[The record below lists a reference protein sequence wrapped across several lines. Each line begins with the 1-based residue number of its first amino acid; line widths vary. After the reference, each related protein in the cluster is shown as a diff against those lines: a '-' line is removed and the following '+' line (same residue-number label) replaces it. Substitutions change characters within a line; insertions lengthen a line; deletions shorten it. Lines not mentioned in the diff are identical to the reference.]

1 MQKFSYED
9 VAGMIDHALLH
20 PTLTEKELFKG
31 CQLADCY
38 ETATVCV
45 KPSDVKQAAQLLNG
59 SKTKICTVIGFPH
72 GVNLTEIKVLET
84 QRACED
90 GASEVDMVLNTG
102 KAISGDWKYI
112 EDDILAVCEKTH
124 SSNAKLKVIFEN
136 DFLAKG
142 GAGLDGNDLKKKLCQ
157 ICENAGADWVKT
169 STGFGYAHQ
178 ADGSFSS
185 LGATEED
192 VKLMVNACQ
201 NGTQVKAAGAVR
213 DLSTLLRMR
222 EIGATRIGTSST
234 QSILNECRES
244 LGLPYLSQAA
254 EASSAT
260 Y

>member
-1 MQKFSYED
+1 MQKFTYED

-72 GVNLTEIKVLET
+72 GVNLTEIKVFET

-142 GAGLDGNDLKKKLCQ
+142 GAGLDGNDLKKNSAKF
-157 ICENAGADWVKT
+157 VKMRVL
-169 STGFGYAHQ
+169 TG
-178 ADGSFSS
+178 S
-185 LGATEED
+185 
-192 VKLMVNACQ
+192 KP
-201 NGTQVKAAGAVR
+201 R
-213 DLSTLLRMR
+213 PDLAMLAKRTDHSPPSEQLRKMLR
-222 EIGATRIGTSST
+222 
-234 QSILNECRES
+234 
-244 LGLPYLSQAA
+244 
-254 EASSAT
+254 
-260 Y
+260 